1 MRDETDLQ
9 AAMDTHGDMVY
20 RLALCRL
27 GNRADAEDI
36 YQDVFIRYFR
46 DATRFRDEGHRKAW
60 LIRTT
65 LNRCRDLRRSAWF
78 RHIAPLEDAAGQ
90 AVPTQED
97 YADLWQTVAALPAD
111 LGTVVCLHYAEGYTT
126 DEIAALLGCRPA
138 TVRTRLHRARK
149 KLRLDLEGYH
159 HAAHGRAE
167 QIK

>member
-1 MRDETDLQ
+1 MRDKAELC
-9 AAMDTHGDMVY
+9 AAMDAHGGMVY

-27 GNRADAEDI
+27 GSRSDAEDV
-36 YQDVFIRYFR
+36 YQDVFLRLFQDETCFTD
-46 DATRFRDEGHRKAW
+46 DAHLRAW
-60 LIRTT
+60 LIRVT
-65 LNRCRDLRRSAWF
+65 LNDCRDLRRSAWF

-149 KLRLDLEGYH
+149 KLKLDLEGYH